1 MELQEPIP
9 FPPAGDAAEDQAL
22 SEVDVA
28 IAMIVGRVANRVRVA
43 GLDAVVA
50 DRVAGVAAARSW
62 SAGLHFH
69 IDRSADCATF
79 TVGPIV

>member
-1 MELQEPIP
+1 MELQAPIP

-22 SEVDVA
+22 SEVD
-28 IAMIVGRVANRVRVA
+28 VRVA